1 MEKIIPFK
9 CSKCGTQFEPSDG
22 GQCEECLELF
32 CLSHINRVVV
42 YGKSLHLCTNCSNK
56 HKATMTPKHS
66 GLPMDT
72 DSTKINY
79 PIFLAGQ
86 YDYMLTVVSE
96 SDLNYHVEEN
106 DVEPGFPEYH
116 GWDYKGRPISLYWKE
131 DRVLAAY
138 TSEQLDFDGL
148 INSIMTYVR
157 RFGGNLPETPADIK
171 ADPEALFKWADA
183 LVESH
188 YQETRLFTRLR
199 RWVKNLMHS
208 DK

>member
-1 MEKIIPFK
+1 
-9 CSKCGTQFEPSDG
+9 
-22 GQCEECLELF
+22 
-32 CLSHINRVVV
+32 
-42 YGKSLHLCTNCSNK
+42 
-56 HKATMTPKHS
+56 MTPKHS